1 MAKEMDLNQFPDVLQ
16 QISERLNSNLEI
28 ALKKCGEKIR
38 SDIDY
43 SMAHTQRSDK
53 GYHTHN
59 QSKLHYPSLPGN
71 PPAIDTDRL
80 RQSIG
85 YEVVNNGHEVYGM
98 VGTSQYDPD
107 YGRWL
112 EYGTTKGLAPR
123 PWLRPAMLA
132 NNEFIKKTISQ
143 AIRNSFTGG
152 QQ

>member
-16 QISERLNSNLEI
+16 QISNRLNDNLEI
-28 ALKKCGEKIR
+28 ALKQCGEKIQ
-38 SDIDY
+38 SDIEY

-59 QSKLHYPSLPGN
+59 KTKLHYPSLPGN

-112 EYGTTKGLAPR
+112 EYGTTKMSMR

-132 NNEFIKKTISQ
+132 NNEFIKKCISK
-143 AIRNSFTGG
+143 AIKNSFTGG
-152 QQ
+152 DQW